1 MKTSLTS
8 GQLKNHSRIN
18 RCPNDLQNQ
27 EIRTP
32 SCCRTQPVSLG
43 TKLNQS
49 KIADMPW
56 QLPMNLWPIM
66 KWFPV
71 CMAFHTRSYKSEV
84 SCLIIW
90 THDVPFQK
98 ITSSVAESHPAPGL
112 LIIPNHLAP
121 RRTSFS
127 ITQAISLHSENS
139 ETVHFMYISFIYQSK
154 KWRVF
159 CWCPLWT
166 KAIYLSLQYF
176 ISSSPFVK
184 RKLPGASRRW
194 APWFV
199 VHPTGPGRPTS
210 RLENLDLPSFTGTQ
224 KKVPGRN
231 IRSFPRACSRLHSP
245 SKSLDC

>member
-1 MKTSLTS
+1 MGL
-8 GQLKNHSRIN
+8 
-18 RCPNDLQNQ
+18 
-27 EIRTP
+27 
-32 SCCRTQPVSLG
+32 SCVQIIFLTQPVSLG

-71 CMAFHTRSYKSEV
+71 CMAYK
-84 SCLIIW
+84 IIQIW
-90 THDVPFQK
+90 
-98 ITSSVAESHPAPGL
+98 SLLSHHMDAWCAFSKDHFKCGRKSPCTWPLDHPEPPGTKAH
-112 LIIPNHLAP
+112 I
-121 RRTSFS
+121 FS

>member
-1 MKTSLTS
+1 M
-8 GQLKNHSRIN
+8 I
-18 RCPNDLQNQ
+18 
-27 EIRTP
+27 
-32 SCCRTQPVSLG
+32 
-43 TKLNQS
+43 
-49 KIADMPW
+49 
-56 QLPMNLWPIM
+56 
-66 KWFPV
+66 
-71 CMAFHTRSYKSEV
+71 
-84 SCLIIW
+84 SCLHGIQDHTNLKSLVSSYGRMMCLFKRSLQVW
-90 THDVPFQK
+90 QK
-98 ITSSVAESHPAPGL
+98 VTL
-112 LIIPNHLAP
+112 HLASWSS
-121 RRTSFS
+121 RTTWHQGAHLSQS
-127 ITQAISLHSENS
+127 PKAISLHSENS